1 GPVQHGG
8 EAVDAG
14 EFGAEHLLVD
24 VVLQEHGDELVGV
37 GAQEVHD
44 PLEVDPQGDG
54 PADQG
59 AAVVAEDRTVRGLM
73 DVQHETADAVGELAF
88 DAPGLVGEEV
98 DEGRGEA
105 AVDAVGVGVVGGE
118 EGDLVQGAAVRGRHR
133 GGDGPG
139 RGEVPGGEVV
149 RPGADGERGR
159 VDGAGGL
166 GGDGE
171 AVAGARGGEGEA
183 VGAHR
188 GDGPGRV
195 GRRARDGAGPVAA
208 PAEAG
213 AGGVGALQEVGAAVG
228 PQPPLLAVLVA
239 AGSVLLDRAA
249 AV

>member
-1 GPVQHGG
+1 GGAGSRAHGPVVLHGPLALVHHAEGVPGDAAGRVGRAGAVGEDQQPLPGGRQLRHGGPAVLPDAGPVGPVQHVG

-24 VVLQEHGDELVGV
+24 VVLLEHGDELVGV

-59 AAVVAEDRTVRGLM
+59 AAVVAEDRTVRGLL

-88 DAPGLVGEEV
+88 DALGLAGDEV
-98 DEGRGEA
+98 DGGRGEA

-183 VGAHR
+183 
-188 GDGPGRV
+188 
-195 GRRARDGAGPVAA
+195 
-208 PAEAG
+208 
-213 AGGVGALQEVGAAVG
+213 
-228 PQPPLLAVLVA
+228 
-239 AGSVLLDRAA
+239 
-249 AV
+249 